1 MVVDLLVVSEK
12 EPAGDVSNSLE
23 IAEFRIL
30 REVKKARSRIQTLD
44 GLE

>member
-1 MVVDLLVVSEK
+1 MVDLLVVSEK

-23 IAEFRIL
+23 IAEFGIL
-30 REVKKARSRIQTLD
+30 REVKKTRSRIQTLD

>member
-1 MVVDLLVVSEK
+1 MVMDLLVASEK

-30 REVKKARSRIQTLD
+30 REVEKARSRIQTLD

>member
-12 EPAGDVSNSLE
+12 EPAGDVSNSPE
-23 IAEFRIL
+23 IAEFKIL
-30 REVKKARSRIQTLD
+30 RKVKKARSRIQTLD